1 MLLSLLIAAAAGIAS
16 SCAVPPA
23 ELERQAAL
31 VYSTFDSQP
40 PPHGWRHL
48 SAMGCTDAAV
58 SMLSAYAA
66 ANAGGL
72 SAANAMELS
81 FHIGQVLA
89 LAGRENE
96 SIAYFERSLQTTAT
110 AEWSAY
116 VQATL
121 AFLKRDT
128 AAVRVARNA
137 YAAVA
142 PSSMRLRF
150 IEGFLAC
157 PNEPY
162 AKAVHCH
169 P

>member
-1 MLLSLLIAAAAGIAS
+1 MLLSLLIAAVAGTAS

-23 ELERQAAL
+23 EAERQAAL
-31 VYSTFDSQP
+31 AYSTFDSQP

-58 SMLSAYAA
+58 SMLGAYAA

-72 SAANAMELS
+72 SA
-81 FHIGQVLA
+81 
-89 LAGRENE
+89 
-96 SIAYFERSLQTTAT
+96 
-110 AEWSAY
+110 
-116 VQATL
+116 
-121 AFLKRDT
+121 D
-128 AAVRVARNA
+128 A

-142 PSSMRLRF
+142 PGSMRLRF

-162 AKAVHCH
+162 AKAVHCR